1 LIGKEM
7 TGRWYPQLQHDARAT
22 RETWNCAP
30 DDATFDADGAET
42 MKAAIAIDDELFA
55 AAQEYAGDKKESAV
69 ISEALKAFVE
79 REAARR
85 LARMG
90 GSAPDLVAPPR
101 RRFGK

>member
-1 LIGKEM
+1 MML
-7 TGRWYPQLQHDARAT
+7 PAVARRCQRNTQAVESGIE
-22 RETWNCAP
+22 RCYIPPAEL
-30 DDATFDADGAET
+30 ET
-42 MKAAIAIDDELFA
+42 MKATIAIDDELFA
-55 AAQEYAGDKKESAV
+55 AAQEYAGDKEKSAV

-90 GSAPDLVAPPR
+90 GTEPQLRAPPR

>member
-1 LIGKEM
+1 MLSSMLTE
-7 TGRWYPQLQHDARAT
+7 L
-22 RETWNCAP
+22 
-30 DDATFDADGAET
+30 ET
-42 MKAAIAIDDELFA
+42 MKATIAIDDELFA
-55 AAQEYAGDKKESAV
+55 AAQEYAGDKEKSAV

-90 GSAPDLVAPPR
+90 GTDPNAKAPPR